1 VTRPATQ
8 RHPVRHAPGARR
20 TPFVL
25 LLGGLVVGGL
35 CALLALNT
43 ASAANEVQR
52 HDLALRDQ
60 NIAARV
66 VQLQNDQQASA
77 APANLARA
85 AEALGMVPAG
95 NPGFLEMGTDGQVR
109 VVGKAAPATAAPLPV
124 PTPAPTHAA
133 THHKK
138 KPDNNKPDKKR
149 SDKKKSDAN
158 NSDNQKKDNQKKDNQ
173 KNKNKRRSQTSGASN
188 NKHDRNSGRNSDSH
202 SPKSGPHK
210 HAKHRTQSRHERPAG
225 APTTTITIPGGP
237 R

>member
-1 VTRPATQ
+1 MTRPPAGAGK
-8 RHPVRHAPGARR
+8 HAPGAKR

-95 NPGFLEMGTDGQVR
+95 NPGFLEIGSDGHVR
-109 VVGKAAPATAAPLPV
+109 VMGKAAPATAAPLPV
-124 PTPAPTHAA
+124 PSPTPTHHPAQ
-133 THHKK
+133 HKK
-138 KPDNNKPDKKR
+138 TKPKKAKKPEKAQKKSGKQNKKQPGNAKNDKHKTTKKTTKKTKK
-149 SDKKKSDAN
+149 SDKKSTGT
-158 NSDNQKKDNQKKDNQ
+158 
-173 KNKNKRRSQTSGASN
+173 TS
-188 NKHDRNSGRNSDSH
+188 NKHHSKHHPQSH
-202 SPKSGPHK
+202 
-210 HAKHRTQSRHERPAG
+210 HERRAG
-225 APTTTITIPGGP
+225 APITTITIPGGP